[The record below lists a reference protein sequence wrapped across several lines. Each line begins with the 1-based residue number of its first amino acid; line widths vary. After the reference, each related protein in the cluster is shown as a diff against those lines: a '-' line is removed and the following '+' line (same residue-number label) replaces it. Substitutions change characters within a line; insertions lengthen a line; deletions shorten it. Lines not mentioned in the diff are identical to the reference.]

1 MKSLLTASETEHSK
15 PEWFVLKC
23 ISVVSLLCMS
33 FTATYFFF
41 EQISLLLIFVKNF
54 YTIIPLFIFN
64 NNVLRQFN
72 WTAPPPK
79 KSPQKLK
86 EVQLNFIK
94 AKMYFCYLL
103 FLLLFVSVWLGYL
116 FCSVLIGWFPSS
128 FFLPTGLMFDSLLST
143 KWRYFVVLH
152 LNIQNPLLL
161 HFWSLK
167 MYI

>member
-23 ISVVSLLCMS
+23 IRVVSLLCMS

-41 EQISLLLIFVKNF
+41 EQISLLLIFVKIF

-72 WTAPPPK
+72 WTAPPQ
-79 KSPQKLK
+79 QKLK

-94 AKMYFCYLL
+94 AKMYFCYLM

-116 FCSVLIGWFPSS
+116 FCSVLIG
-128 FFLPTGLMFDSLLST
+128 
-143 KWRYFVVLH
+143 
-152 LNIQNPLLL
+152 
-161 HFWSLK
+161 
-167 MYI
+167 